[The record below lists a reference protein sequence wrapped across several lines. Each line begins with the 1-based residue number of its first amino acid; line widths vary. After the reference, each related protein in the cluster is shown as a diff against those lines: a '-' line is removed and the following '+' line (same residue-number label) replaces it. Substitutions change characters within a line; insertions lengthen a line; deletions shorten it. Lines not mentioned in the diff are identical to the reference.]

1 MMEDITAD
9 LAIRLLPGDTVAVV
23 LQPTPKGSKV
33 TITGPGDPLSLTAN
47 EDIPCFHKLSL
58 SSVQSGQALLRNG
71 IVVGRATREIE
82 AGDWVHTH
90 NLASLRARHEQV
102 GAR

>member
-1 MMEDITAD
+1 MKDNSTKD
-9 LAIRLLPGDTVAVV
+9 LAIRLLPGDMVAVV
-23 LQPTPKGSKV
+23 LQSTPKGSKV
-33 TITGPGDPLSLTAN
+33 TVTGPGDPLSLTAN

-58 SSVQSGQALLRNG
+58 SSAQSGQILLRNG
-71 IVVGRATREIE
+71 IAVGCATKAIE

-90 NLASLRARHEQV
+90 NLASLRARREQA